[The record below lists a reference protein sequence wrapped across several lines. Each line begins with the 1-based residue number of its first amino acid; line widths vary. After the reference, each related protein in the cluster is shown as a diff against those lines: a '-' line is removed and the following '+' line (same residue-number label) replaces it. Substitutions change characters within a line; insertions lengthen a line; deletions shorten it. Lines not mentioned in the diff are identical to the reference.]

1 LNRRWLRAGQPEEAK
16 VTKDLTRQVLRRVPL
31 FRGLGEESI
40 ERIAER
46 AVTKRVPKNAML
58 FREGEP
64 CRGLYIILDGSI
76 RVYRSTPDGQ
86 EQTLMVEGPKKTLA
100 ELTLFDESPYPASA
114 CAGEDS
120 TVLFLLRRDFQ
131 QLYHEHPE
139 IADAVIAELG
149 RRLKQ
154 LVRLVSRVTLK
165 DVPARVASALLEE
178 AEAAGAAHDGG
189 TFGLTFTQ
197 EEMAREL
204 STTRESVSR
213 ALGELRAAKVVAKEG
228 GNLKVLSIAGLQRAA
243 GVDASLL
250 SSELFA
256 PALPFPVP

>member
-1 LNRRWLRAGQPEEAK
+1 

-46 AVTKRVPKNAML
+46 AVAKRVPKNAML

-64 CRGLYIILDGSI
+64 CRGLYIIIDGSI

-114 CAGEDS
+114 RAGEDS
-120 TVLFLLRRDFQ
+120 TVLFLLLRDFQ

-149 RRLKQ
+149 RRLKR
-154 LVRLVSRVTLK
+154 LVRLVSRITLK

-178 AEAAGAAHDGG
+178 AEAAGAARDGG

-228 GNLKVLSIAGLQRAA
+228 GNLKILSIAGLQRAA

-256 PALPFPVP
+256 PALPYRVP